1 MSKAHTEKH
10 HALANE
16 ANASVKGMDQH
27 LSEDVVFRMKLAYIA
42 QWLANQ
48 DLDHLSVAARTAVAA
63 IDWLHL
69 TRDPA
74 HAG

>member
-10 HALANE
+10 HALAQQ
-16 ANASVKGMDQH
+16 ASASVTGLDKY
-27 LSEDVVFRMKLAYIA
+27 LSEDVVFKMKLAYIA

-69 TRDPA
+69 IREPA